1 MTPGPDRRSVVVPAS
16 TANLGAGFDVLGL
29 ALALHAHI
37 ATSSTGPRSRLVDQ
51 HHPASVAFRR
61 AGGTGPVHVDAPIPI
76 GRGLGFSGAMRA
88 GGAALAIVARRDVPD
103 GRLAGSVLSDS
114 ALSDSVLSDS
124 ERAEAFAVAA
134 ELEGHGDNAAA
145 SVYGGLVAVA
155 GDRVVEAPI
164 GFDDAYDP
172 VVVVWVP
179 DGASTSTTRSRGL
192 LPAQVDRADAVFNL
206 GRVAALVAGFAS
218 GDPELIGHGVDDRWH
233 TDVRLAAAPST
244 ARAVHAARASAADAV
259 WLSGSGPSVAMLCA
273 RLRAADVAAA
283 LPSDGHGKVLD
294 IDRRGVTVTG

>member
-1 MTPGPDRRSVVVPAS
+1 MTPRPDRRSVVVPAS

-88 GGAALAIVARRDVPD
+88 GGAALAIVSRRDVPD
-103 GRLAGSVLSDS
+103 GRVAGSV
-114 ALSDSVLSDS
+114 LSDSVLSDS

-134 ELEGHGDNAAA
+134 DLEGHGDNAAA

-164 GFDDAYDP
+164 GFDAAYDP

-218 GDPELIGHGVDDRWH
+218 GDPELVGYGVDDRWH
-233 TDVRLAAAPST
+233 TDLRLAAAPST
-244 ARAVHAARASAADAV
+244 ARAVEAARASAADAV
-259 WLSGSGPSVAMLCA
+259 WLSGSGPSVAMLCG
-273 RLRAADVAAA
+273 RPRAADVAAA
-283 LPSDGHGKVLD
+283 LPSDGHVKVLD